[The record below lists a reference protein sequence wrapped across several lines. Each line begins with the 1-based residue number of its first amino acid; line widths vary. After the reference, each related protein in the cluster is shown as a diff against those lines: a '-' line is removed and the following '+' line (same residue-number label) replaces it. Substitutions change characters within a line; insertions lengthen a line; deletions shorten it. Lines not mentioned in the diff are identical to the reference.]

1 MKKILNVLLAVVAF
15 FGVTLVANAA
25 NNGKITII
33 NSAENTDV
41 TYNAYRVLDLSY
53 NSTTKSYAYTINS
66 DWTGFFTDENLRL
79 VSYYTSKDNSTIYIT
94 EITEANAKTLAERA
108 LAYAKANN
116 IAATGSTTINKGVK
130 TGSIDNLPLGYY
142 LVDSSLG
149 ALVHLDTTDTEAT
162 ITEKNGEPTI
172 NKEVSATTNSIGEE
186 LTYTIVVDV
195 KPGAENYKVT
205 DTMTKGLTLD
215 KTSFTFTYEGTA
227 PTANPTPSYP
237 TVNEGTKFVIDFS
250 NTDLSEVTKITIT
263 YKATINA
270 DAVTLDEVNNTATL
284 NYGNNNEITDEDN
297 NVKLYQ
303 FQIKK
308 TDDSKEPVALDGAEF
323 KLYDAANGGNEI
335 KLVKDGNA
343 YRPALEGENPETI
356 KAGEATVKG
365 LAQGTYYLEEVVAPE
380 GYTKLAARVPVQVSQ
395 DSTTVTPFNVVNT
408 THTQLTPTGG
418 MGTVLFVT
426 VGSLMTFACG
436 IALVT
441 KFRMNRFN

>member
-15 FGVTLVANAA
+15 FGITLTANAA
-25 NNGKITII
+25 NNGKITIT

-53 NSTTKSYAYTINS
+53 NSTTGSHAYTINS
-66 DWTGFFTDENLRL
+66 DWTGFFTAENLSL
-79 VSYYTSKDNSTIYIT
+79 VTYMTATDGTIYIT
-94 EITEANAKTLAERA
+94 NITEANAKILAEKA
-108 LAYAKANN
+108 LVYAKANN
-116 IAATGSTTINKGVK
+116 IAATDSTTIPKGVK

-149 ALVHLDTTDTEAT
+149 ALVHINSTDPEAE
-162 ITEKNGEPTI
+162 IIEKNGEPTI
-172 NKEVSATTNSIGEE
+172 DKTVSAESNSIGEE

-195 KPGAENYKVT
+195 KAGAENYKVT
-205 DTMTKGLTLD
+205 DVMTKGLTLD
-215 KTSFTFTYEGTA
+215 KTSFRFVYEGTA
-227 PTANPTPSYP
+227 PAENPTPSYP

-250 NTDLSEVTKITIT
+250 DTDLSEVTKITIT

-284 NYGNNNEITDEDN
+284 NYGNDNEITDEDN

-308 TDDSKEPVALDGAEF
+308 VSDSNEALEGAEF
-323 KLYDAANGGNEI
+323 KLYDAKTGGNEI

-343 YRPALEGENPETI
+343 YRPAITADEIAAAETI

-380 GYTKLAARVPVQVSQ
+380 GYTKLAARVDVQVSQ
-395 DSTTVTPFNVVNT
+395 DSTTVTPFDVVNT
-408 THTQLTPTGG
+408 THTQLAATGG

-436 IALVT
+436 LALVT